1 MAGGLTKHGDG
12 SGAAQWRARL
22 DRFAKGRHTVAAFCT
37 AERVSVPAYYYWRK
51 RLRSEGLP
59 AAHASRSF
67 IDVGAVRADGGATVV
82 GAAPAH
88 GIEVRLDLGGGLLLH
103 IARR

>member
-1 MAGGLTKHGDG
+1 MAGDLTEHGD
-12 SGAAQWRARL
+12 STSAAQWRARL
-22 DRFAKGRHTVAAFCT
+22 DRFAKDRHTVAAFCA

-51 RLRSEGLP
+51 RLGSEGLP
-59 AAHASRSF
+59 VVHAAKGF
-67 IDVGAVRADGGATVV
+67 IDVGPVRADGGATVV